1 LVLPNALRNKN
12 DLLSEQFRD
21 INVGSPIYMSPEGL
35 LQSTYGPK
43 SDVWALGVL
52 LFEMLHGDP
61 PMGFCNSES
70 ELKMHINKP
79 INPKAFKPTIP
90 HDLRDLIIKCL
101 EVDYRKRISMQD
113 IQFHPYIQRVS
124 KELGR
129 NLHTMSPLQN
139 KSPAL
144 LIQPQTPSVYS
155 TGNIIN
161 STFVNDN
168 LQSKLNIFTQSA
180 NQNLK
185 SKLNIFTQAS
195 GITTTTS
202 SSEMG
207 MINFDEGL

>member
-1 LVLPNALRNKN
+1 
-12 DLLSEQFRD
+12 
-21 INVGSPIYMSPEGL
+21 VGSPIYMSPEGL

-129 NLHTMSPLQN
+129 NLHTMDTSRR
-139 KSPAL
+139 
-144 LIQPQTPSVYS
+144 
-155 TGNIIN
+155 N
-161 STFVNDN
+161 SRF
-168 LQSKLNIFTQSA
+168 SATQSNYRTDLARSNSASHLDMRSRFGA
-180 NQNLK
+180 NRSDLV
-185 SKLNIFTQAS
+185 
-195 GITTTTS
+195 
-202 SSEMG
+202 SE
-207 MINFDEGL
+207 